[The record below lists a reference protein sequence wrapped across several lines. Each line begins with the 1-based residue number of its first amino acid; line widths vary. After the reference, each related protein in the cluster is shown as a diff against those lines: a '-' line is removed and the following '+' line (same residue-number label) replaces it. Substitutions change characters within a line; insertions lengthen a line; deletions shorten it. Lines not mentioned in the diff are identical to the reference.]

1 MRLWLPLTVGVGQCV
16 ASIASDSRTWAFG
29 LALLLRP
36 NFAAVGVGQDK
47 ESKSLVW
54 GADIRSAESAA
65 RNSVAEVFKVCR
77 HHSEST
83 PDSAAD
89 VFPENER
96 TSCLVND
103 SEHFPPETR
112 ARTSEASALTCH
124 AEVLAGASAS
134 DAIHDATP
142 WAAIEGCN
150 IVPDRR
156 VTHGL
161 VFHPRHESGCCEG
174 LPLNV
179 HHSFGSTGEGD
190 SCVTHAGAGE
200 EGANPRGR

>member
-1 MRLWLPLTVGVGQCV
+1 M
-16 ASIASDSRTWAFG
+16 
-29 LALLLRP
+29 
-36 NFAAVGVGQDK
+36 AVGVGQDK

-77 HHSEST
+77 HHSES
-83 PDSAAD
+83 PSDSPAD
-89 VFPENER
+89 VLPENER

-103 SEHFPPETR
+103 AEHLSPEATS
-112 ARTSEASALTCH
+112 RTCEPSALSRH
-124 AEVLAGASAS
+124 AEVLTGAAAS

-142 WAAIEGCN
+142 WAAVEGGN
-150 IVPDRR
+150 VVPDRR
-156 VTHGL
+156 VTQGL

-179 HHSFGSTGEGD
+179 HHSFCSTGEVESNVAH
-190 SCVTHAGAGE
+190 SCAGKEATHA
-200 EGANPRGR
+200 RGR